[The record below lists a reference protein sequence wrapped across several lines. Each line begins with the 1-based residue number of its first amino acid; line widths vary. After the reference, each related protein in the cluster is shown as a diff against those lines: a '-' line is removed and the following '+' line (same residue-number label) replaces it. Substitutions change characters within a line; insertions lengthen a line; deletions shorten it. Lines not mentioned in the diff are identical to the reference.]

1 MMEVHGLNMANF
13 PRLPR
18 TIMVTWS
25 LRPPTTVIIVSTIS
39 QTLKSYP
46 SPPTM
51 EELPRL
57 DPTQIQKAEAERKK
71 DEEEE
76 ESNRQI

>member
-1 MMEVHGLNMANF
+1 
-13 PRLPR
+13 
-18 TIMVTWS
+18 MVTWS
-25 LRPPTTVIIVSTIS
+25 LRPPAIAFIISTMNR
-39 QTLKSYP
+39 TLKSYP

-71 DEEEE
+71 DDEED
-76 ESNRQI
+76 ESNRQL